1 MNIKIDKTKITDFD
15 TDSAKGLCNEALDKI
30 WTEEWLTRSVTKADK
45 EAVQKTET
53 IAELIKAKNKKVV
66 FVAGGEM
73 GVLLRAVKDLHP
85 ADDDMNDI
93 FFMGDSLSPSEYADV
108 INELGE
114 EEFVIVAVAGKDDG
128 IAVRS
133 AYATLKQMLISRFGI
148 ERTTEDIFVISSDKE
163 HSVAVEAAQNDYTV
177 IYAPEGIREV
187 YGAGT
192 EPVLLLLTLMGGDAE
207 KYLDGFRDM
216 LSSPLWDLDG
226 ADYSIMRGLA
236 VKQGYRN
243 EKIVFMQKQFEGLGK
258 WMEEFQYGLMAGAL
272 QLPAGIKKIQKEDI
286 VTYISVERDEEDIM
300 MPFFEGCHGDGSL
313 NLMINEEGNTF
324 FFEEIKEIPGVK
336 LSLEWLDSYNLGQ
349 LTAFIQLS
357 NSITEYFYNN

>member
-15 TDSAKGLCNEALDKI
+15 ISSAKGLCNEALDKI

-45 EAVQKTET
+45 EAVQKTDEL
-53 IAELIKAKNKKVV
+53 AELIKAKNKKVV
-66 FVAGGEM
+66 FAAGGEI
-73 GVLLRAVKDLHP
+73 GVLLRAVKDLYP
-85 ADDDMNDI
+85 ADEDGMDI

-108 INELGE
+108 INVLGE
-114 EEFVIVAVAGKDDG
+114 EEFVLVAVTGKDDG

-148 ERTTEDIFVISSDKE
+148 ERATENIFVISGDKE
-163 HSVAVEAAQNDYTV
+163 HSIAVEAAQNDYTMTW
-177 IYAPEGIREV
+177 YPEGIREV
-187 YGAGT
+187 YAAGT
-192 EPVLLLLTLMGGDAE
+192 EPVLLLISLMGGDAG

-216 LSSPLWDLDG
+216 ISSPLWDIDG
-226 ADYSIMRGLA
+226 ADYSIMRALA
-236 VKQGYRN
+236 AKDGYRG
-243 EKIVFMQKQFEGLGK
+243 EKIVFMQKQLQGLGK
-258 WMEEFQYGLMAGAL
+258 WMEEFEYGLMAGAL
-272 QLPAGIKKIQKEDI
+272 QLPAGRKKIQKEDI

-313 NLMINEEGNTF
+313 NLMINEEGNNF

-357 NSITEYFYNN
+357 NAITEYFYNN